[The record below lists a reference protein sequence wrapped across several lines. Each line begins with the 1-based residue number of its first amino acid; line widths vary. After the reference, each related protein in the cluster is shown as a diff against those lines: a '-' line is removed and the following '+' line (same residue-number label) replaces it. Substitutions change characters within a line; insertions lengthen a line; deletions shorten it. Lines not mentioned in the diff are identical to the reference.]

1 MVDDPNSLGSAMI
14 CHFILQ
20 KTKGNMKSMK
30 QYSAQSVIDL
40 VQKRRMQTQILR
52 QYEAELTAIE
62 PANQAPITTIVID
75 PRKK

>member
-20 KTKGNMKSMK
+20 KTKGNKKSMK

-52 QYEAELTAIE
+52 Q
-62 PANQAPITTIVID
+62 
-75 PRKK
+75 